1 MTDYIASENFL
12 SSNPGPVGGGGG
24 GGVVVVVVAV
34 LFSEWL
40 CIQPLFPIYEALLCS
55 IGRMQPS
62 KRRRTGRGAIN
73 FFLYGSILNSKERED
88 KDTK

>member
-12 SSNPGPVGGGGG
+12 SSNPGPVGGGG

-73 FFLYGSILNSKERED
+73 FFLYGSILNSKKRED